1 MAIHKWV
8 KQIFHNERI
17 TIYGDGNQT
26 RDFTYI
32 DDVVDATIKAAYVEN
47 IDGEIFNIGGGSNK
61 SVNQVVRLLT
71 KLTGMNVEIIYEP
84 EQVGDVSHTYADVSK
99 AKKILGYEPKTKLEE
114 GLKKFIDWY
123 KTYMVEA

>member
-1 MAIHKWV
+1 V
-8 KQIFHNERI
+8 

-32 DDVVDATIKAAYVEN
+32 DDIVDATIKAAEVEN

-61 SVNQVVRLLT
+61 SVNQVVKLLT
-71 KLTGMNVEIIYEP
+71 KLTGVNVEISYEHAK
-84 EQVGDVSHTYADVSK
+84 VGDVSHTYADISK
-99 AKKILGYEPKTKLEE
+99 AKKMLHYKPKTKLEE

-123 KTYMVEA
+123 KTYQVKAQ